1 MRFSGLTF
9 DEPGVHQ
16 YTLREVHEAS
26 QASGVTFDDAVYD
39 VTVNVTEAAGGELVP
54 EVSVFKDGKPVEGV
68 PVFTNRYES
77 TVDYSALGGLK
88 ITKVLNGRDMAD
100 GQFAFTVKATGD
112 DAEAIAAAA
121 SKLGFAEGQTK
132 RVFTSHAAK
141 DGAVDSIDILAGLP
155 GGLVFTRLTRGRPS
169 PTRCVRAGA
178 AVPDTPT
185 TRRSMTSRSPSWMTV
200 RAC

>member
-1 MRFSGLTF
+1 M
-9 DEPGVHQ
+9 
-16 YTLREVHEAS
+16 
-26 QASGVTFDDAVYD
+26 TFDDAVYD
-39 VTVNVTEAAGGELVP
+39 VTVNVTEAASGELVP

-121 SKLGFAEGQTK
+121 SKLGFAEGQTE
-132 RVFTSHAAK
+132 RVYYVPHREGRGS
-141 DGAVDSIDILAGLP
+141 
-155 GGLVFTRLTRGRPS
+155 RLHRYS
-169 PTRCVRAGA
+169 
-178 AVPDTPT
+178 
-185 TRRSMTSRSPSWMTV
+185 RRTSRWARVHPG
-200 RAC
+200 